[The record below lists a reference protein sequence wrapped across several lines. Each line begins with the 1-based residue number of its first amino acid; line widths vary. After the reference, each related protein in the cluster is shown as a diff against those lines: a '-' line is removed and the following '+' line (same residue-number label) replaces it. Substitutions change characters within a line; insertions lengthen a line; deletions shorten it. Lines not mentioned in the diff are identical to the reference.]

1 MNKASELSVDALP
14 DCPYELQALLGQVR
28 DRVRRNRDT
37 TDMRLAVFIER
48 LLAEKTAVPANA
60 NTDTKPQR
68 QQRQRRR
75 A

>member
-1 MNKASELSVDALP
+1 MIKASELSVEALP

-48 LLAEKTAVPANA
+48 LLAEKTAVVA